1 MNTVRLIIA
10 LLFLAIG
17 LIVGVLNTQPIVL
30 KLLFTDI
37 PTSSGVAIIL
47 SLLFGVIIGGLI
59 VMATMVLP
67 LYAKLRKASRPAPSA
82 PAAPPVVPPSTPGPG
97 L

>member
-17 LIVGVLNTQPIVL
+17 LVVGVLNTQPIVL

-47 SLLFGVIIGGLI
+47 SLLFGVIIGGLM
-59 VMATMVLP
+59 VMAAMVLP
-67 LYAKLRKASRPAPSA
+67 LYAKLRKVTRVSATA
-82 PAAPPVVPPSTPGPG
+82 PAAPPVVPPTSPGTG

>member
-1 MNTVRLIIA
+1 MNTVRLLIA
-10 LLFLAIG
+10 LFFLAAG
-17 LIVGVLNTQPIVL
+17 LVIGVLNTQPIVL

-47 SLLFGVIIGGLI
+47 SLLFGVLIGGLI

-67 LYAKLRKASRPAPSA
+67 LYTKLRKAARQNVMPPSA
-82 PAAPPVVPPSTPGPG
+82 PSVTPPGASG

>member
-10 LLFLAIG
+10 LLFLAVG

-67 LYAKLRKASRPAPSA
+67 LYAKLRKAARPASTA
-82 PAAPPVVPPSTPGPG
+82 PAAPSVVPPTSPGAG

>member
-1 MNTVRLIIA
+1 MNTLRLLIA
-10 LLFLAIG
+10 LLFLAAG
-17 LIVGVLNTQPIVL
+17 LVIGVLNTQPIVL

-47 SLLFGVIIGGLI
+47 SLLSGVLIGGLI

-67 LYAKLRKASRPAPSA
+67 LYAKLRKANRPAVA
-82 PAAPPVVPPSTPGPG
+82 PASAPPVTPPGSTG

>member
-17 LIVGVLNTQPIVL
+17 LVVGVLNTQPIVL

-47 SLLFGVIIGGLI
+47 SLLFGVIIGGLM
-59 VMATMVLP
+59 VMAAMVLP
-67 LYAKLRKASRPAPSA
+67 LYAKLRKATRVSATA
-82 PAAPPVVPPSTPGPG
+82 PAAPPVVPPTAPGTG

>member
-1 MNTVRLIIA
+1 MNTFRLIIA
-10 LLFLAIG
+10 LLFLAVG
-17 LIVGVLNTQPIVL
+17 LVIGVLNTQPIVL

-67 LYAKLRKASRPAPSA
+67 LYAKLRKANKVPATA
-82 PAAPPVVPPSTPGPG
+82 PAAPPVVPPTSPGTG

>member
-1 MNTVRLIIA
+1 MNTLRLLIA
-10 LLFLAIG
+10 LFFLAAG
-17 LIVGVLNTQPIVL
+17 LVIGVLNTQPIVL

-47 SLLFGVIIGGLI
+47 SLLFGVLIGGLI

-67 LYAKLRKASRPAPSA
+67 LYARLRKATRPNVAPPSA
-82 PAAPPVVPPSTPGPG
+82 PSVTPPGASG